1 MRNLTRLLAC
11 ALIVIGFAASG
22 AIGQDVYTGMVTR
35 IDQPAQVIIFQ
46 DGRMYRVTP
55 STMLLANNQPVTYT
69 TLQPGTYVVVR
80 SAEPVTFQNGQYVV
94 LSTGAMAP
102 AYAPIYASPA
112 YTSPAST
119 TTVTTVTTNPPLL
132 ASASGV
138 VAAYDRRT
146 NIVTLTDGR
155 MVQISSKTAILV
167 NGFPTTPDQL
177 APGMPVMLSAVN
189 PVVSRDGRSVV
200 MNQGFFDPGNGS
212 SLTWDSKFAGYEGD
226 TANAGMQT
234 QAN

>member
-1 MRNLTRLLAC
+1 MKYLTRLLAC
-11 ALIVIGFAASG
+11 ALIVIGLAASG
-22 AIGQDVYTGMVTR
+22 AIGQDVYTGTVTR

-55 STMLLANNQPVTYT
+55 STVLLANNQPVAYT
-69 TLQPGTYVVVR
+69 ALQPGTYVVVR

-94 LSTGAMAP
+94 LSSGAMAP

-112 YTSPAST
+112 FTSPSYT
-119 TTVTTVTTNPPLL
+119 TTVTTVTTPQLL
-132 ASASGV
+132 SSASGV
-138 VAAYDRRT
+138 VAAYDPRT

-167 NGFPTTPDQL
+167 NGFPTAPAQL
-177 APGMPVMLSAVN
+177 RPGMPVMLSAVN

-200 MNQGFFDPGNGS
+200 LNEGFFDPGNGS
-212 SLTWDSKFAGYEGD
+212 PLTWDSKFAGYEGQS
-226 TANAGMQT
+226 ANAAMQP